1 MIDNKYQS
9 FRYRPLQKRRLTSL
23 TVGQEGVTLTVGK
36 GLLPRTIVLI
46 NSAQKKITLP
56 DITQCQVK
64 LAPLNRNN
72 KK

>member
-36 GLLPRTIVLI
+36 GRLPRTIVLI
-46 NSAQKKITLP
+46 NSAQKKKITLP
-56 DITQCQVK
+56 DISQCQVNK
-64 LAPLNRNN
+64 LNLPH
-72 KK
+72 